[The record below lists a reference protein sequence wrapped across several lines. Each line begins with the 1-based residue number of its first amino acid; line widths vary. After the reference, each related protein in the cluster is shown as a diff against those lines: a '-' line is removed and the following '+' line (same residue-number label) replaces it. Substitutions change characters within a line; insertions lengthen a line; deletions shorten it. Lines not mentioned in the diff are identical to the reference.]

1 VLNFFWVRSR
11 NVQIHVLVTL
21 ATRAMLHESRAT
33 SLDLHAATRFL
44 LDMLDIR
51 TSVANN
57 LSSKIE
63 TWNWFEVNWDLLLW
77 PFALQYLS
85 AIIPS
90 NAHHTYSTKLIA
102 LNCFW
107 FSPSEASLID
117 EVRQFL
123 LHELLDLLDSLL
135 ETGFA
140 RARNVQVQRWVLRI
154 ISSHPTNTILRT
166 YRRCGHAFIRII
178 LSACCDIF
186 AQVNKSIY
194 TSVSFG
200 FCVPAPVSSLI
211 YITQRRSAEATEVYV
226 STIALPVSLIVPTHK
241 RE

>member
-1 VLNFFWVRSR
+1 
-11 NVQIHVLVTL
+11 
-21 ATRAMLHESRAT
+21 MLHESRAT
-33 SLDLHAATRFL
+33 SLDLYAATRFL
-44 LDMLDIR
+44 LDMLNIR

-57 LSSKIE
+57 LGSKIE

-77 PFALQYLS
+77 PFTLQYLS
-85 AIIPS
+85 VIIPS
-90 NAHHTYSTKLIA
+90 DTHCTYSTKLIA
-102 LNCFW
+102 LNCFG
-107 FSPSEASLID
+107 FSSSEASLID

-140 RARNVQVQRWVLRI
+140 RARNVKVQRWVLRM
-154 ISSHPTNTILRT
+154 ISSHPTNMILRT
-166 YRRCGHAFIRII
+166 YRCCGHAFIRII

-200 FCVPAPVSSLI
+200 FA
-211 YITQRRSAEATEVYV
+211 YQRRF
-226 STIALPVSLIVPTHK
+226 LL
-241 RE
+241 